1 MSTSTTEQI
10 VLSVQRSTPRLWLAA
25 AVGAVTLVVLYAA
38 LPLAGIAYPAA
49 RPMLE
54 PVAGGAARLLSA
66 IDITT
71 VLVVVAALTV
81 VSIARALPYGIG
93 AVLMLCPGAPLTA
106 AAARSWLPES
116 VLASAHPDGRIVA
129 VASLVAAASLVV
141 PSRIRPAVLGL
152 GLAATV
158 AVSLAAVV
166 TAAASFVGVLGALAI
181 TGTWWALAAVVMAH
195 SPIAARRERKNPLD
209 TAALKLRR

>member
-25 AVGAVTLVVLYAA
+25 AAGALILAVLYAV
-38 LPLAGIAYPAA
+38 LPLAGVEYPAA
-49 RPMLE
+49 RPVPG
-54 PVAGGAARLLSA
+54 PVAGGASRLLSV
-66 IDITT
+66 IDVTS

-81 VSIARALPYGIG
+81 VSIVRTLPYGIG

-106 AAARSWLPES
+106 AAARSWLPDS

-141 PSRIRPAVLGL
+141 SPRVRPAVLGL

-158 AVSLAAVV
+158 AVAAAAVV
-166 TAAASFVGVLGALAI
+166 TAAASVVGVLGALAV

-195 SPIAARRERKNPLD
+195 SPIAARREHKNPLD